1 MAYISLYR
9 KYRPKNFDEIA
20 GQKVIIKTLKNAI
33 KNDRI
38 AHAYLFC
45 GPRGTGKTSTAK
57 IFARAINCEKDS
69 TGCNECENCT
79 LALENNHPDIIEI
92 DAASNNGVEEVR
104 ELIEKVKYAPL
115 KGKYKIYIIDEVH
128 MMTKNAYNALLK
140 TIEEPP
146 QHVIFIFAT
155 TEPNKVLPTIL
166 SRCQRFDFTKVSKED
181 MKEALM
187 KVCDAENIKI
197 EENALAQIINLA
209 DGGMRDA
216 LSILDQCYAY
226 EPDKITLKGV
236 YEVYGVAGIDD
247 QIKLLTGIVNKNHE
261 QVISQLNIFD
271 NNGIDFK
278 RLTNTLIELLKT
290 KIINNTVGNDY
301 ELIDDDQNKYL
312 NTLITDSAALN
323 MIDILVDCYEK
334 MQFTNSLNSY
344 LEIACLKMM
353 NVSRETFNENSITS
367 TTEEAIAPI
376 TDKINS
382 KENIKINEET
392 KMINKKSQKDSNK
405 VEMKEDIKDVSR
417 ETSLDDE
424 IIIDD
429 EMILGLLAG
438 ANKPEKLNDNELFK
452 SNDKYLMDFEYAKAA
467 NLMRNSKILGS
478 SDTYLVLMVDDD
490 LIAKQLNTLDK
501 NDELLSYT
509 KILLGKYKR
518 VFAIN
523 KQREEGLVKKFREG
537 MLHNDLPETPKIEI
551 KNSEINETNNKY
563 QAFED
568 LFNGEIEIKE

>member
-33 KNDRI
+33 KNNRI

-115 KGKYKIYIIDEVH
+115 KGEYKIYIIDEVH

-181 MKEALM
+181 MKEALI
-187 KVCDAENIKI
+187 KVCNAENIEI
-197 EENALAQIINLA
+197 EDNALAQIINLA

-247 QIKLLTGIVNKNHE
+247 QIELLTGIVNKNHQ
-261 QVISQLNIFD
+261 QVINQLNIFD
-271 NNGIDFK
+271 SNGIDFK
-278 RLTNTLIELLKT
+278 RLTNALIELLKT
-290 KIINNTVGNDY
+290 KIINNTVGNDH
-301 ELIDDDQNKYL
+301 ELVNDDQNKYL
-312 NTLITDSAALN
+312 NTLINDSTALK
-323 MIDILVDCYEK
+323 MIDILIDCYEK

-344 LEIACLKMM
+344 LEIACLKMINVSRETLNENLM
-353 NVSRETFNENSITS
+353 TSTTEEIITPVTNEVDKKENVKLNEKTKVISKELEKSLDKEEIKKDVKNVSRETF
-367 TTEEAIAPI
+367 
-376 TDKINS
+376 
-382 KENIKINEET
+382 
-392 KMINKKSQKDSNK
+392 
-405 VEMKEDIKDVSR
+405 
-417 ETSLDDE
+417 LDEE

-429 EMILGLLAG
+429 EMVLGLLAG
-438 ANKPEKLNDNELFK
+438 ANKPEKISDNELFK
-452 SNDKYLMDFEYAKAA
+452 NNDKYLMDFEYAKAA

-478 SDTYLVLMVDDD
+478 SDKYLVLMVDDD
-490 LIAKQLNTLDK
+490 LVAKQLNTLDR

-523 KQREEGLVKKFREG
+523 KQREQELIIKFREG
-537 MLHNDLPETPKIEI
+537 MLHNDLPETPEI
-551 KNSEINETNNKY
+551 KIKDNKMDETNNKY

-568 LFNGEIEIKE
+568 LFNGEIDIKE

>member
-33 KNDRI
+33 KNNRI

-115 KGKYKIYIIDEVH
+115 KGEYKIYIIDEVH

-181 MKEALM
+181 MKEALI
-187 KVCDAENIKI
+187 KVCNAENIEI
-197 EENALAQIINLA
+197 EDNALAQIINLA

-247 QIKLLTGIVNKNHE
+247 QIELLTGIVNKNHQ
-261 QVISQLNIFD
+261 QVINQLNIFD
-271 NNGIDFK
+271 SNGIDFK
-278 RLTNTLIELLKT
+278 RLTNALIELLKT
-290 KIINNTVGNDY
+290 KIINNTVGNDH
-301 ELIDDDQNKYL
+301 ELVNDDQNKYL
-312 NTLITDSAALN
+312 NTLINDSTALK
-323 MIDILVDCYEK
+323 MIDILIDCYEK

-344 LEIACLKMM
+344 LEIACLKMINVSRETLNENLM
-353 NVSRETFNENSITS
+353 TSTTEGIITPVTNEVDKKENVKLNEKTKVISKELEKSLDKEEIKKDVKNVSRETF
-367 TTEEAIAPI
+367 
-376 TDKINS
+376 
-382 KENIKINEET
+382 
-392 KMINKKSQKDSNK
+392 
-405 VEMKEDIKDVSR
+405 
-417 ETSLDDE
+417 LDEE

-429 EMILGLLAG
+429 EMVLGLLAG
-438 ANKPEKLNDNELFK
+438 ANKPEKISDNELFK
-452 SNDKYLMDFEYAKAA
+452 NNNKYLMDFEYAKAA

-478 SDTYLVLMVDDD
+478 SDKYLVLMVDDD
-490 LIAKQLNTLDK
+490 LVAKQLNTLDR

-523 KQREEGLVKKFREG
+523 KQREQELIIKFREG
-537 MLHNDLPETPKIEI
+537 MLHNDLPETPEI
-551 KNSEINETNNKY
+551 KIKDNKMNETNNKY

-568 LFNGEIEIKE
+568 LFNGEIDIKE

>member
-33 KNDRI
+33 KNNRI

-115 KGKYKIYIIDEVH
+115 KGEYKIYIIDEVH

-181 MKEALM
+181 MKEALI
-187 KVCDAENIKI
+187 KVCNAENIEI
-197 EENALAQIINLA
+197 EDNALAQIINLA

-247 QIKLLTGIVNKNHE
+247 QIELLTGIVNKNHQ
-261 QVISQLNIFD
+261 QVINQLNIFD
-271 NNGIDFK
+271 SNGIDFK
-278 RLTNTLIELLKT
+278 RLTNALIELLKT
-290 KIINNTVGNDY
+290 KIINNTVGNDH
-301 ELIDDDQNKYL
+301 ELVNDDQNKYL
-312 NTLITDSAALN
+312 NTLINDSTALK
-323 MIDILVDCYEK
+323 MIDILIDCYEK

-344 LEIACLKMM
+344 LEIACLKMINVSRETLNENLM
-353 NVSRETFNENSITS
+353 TSTTEEIITPVTNEVDKKENVKLNEKTKVINKELEKSLDKEEIKKDVKNVSRETF
-367 TTEEAIAPI
+367 
-376 TDKINS
+376 
-382 KENIKINEET
+382 
-392 KMINKKSQKDSNK
+392 
-405 VEMKEDIKDVSR
+405 
-417 ETSLDDE
+417 LDEE

-429 EMILGLLAG
+429 EMVLGLLAG
-438 ANKPEKLNDNELFK
+438 ANKPEKISDNELFK
-452 SNDKYLMDFEYAKAA
+452 NNDKYLMNFEYAKAA

-478 SDTYLVLMVDDD
+478 SDKYLVLMVDDD
-490 LIAKQLNTLDK
+490 LVAKQLNTLDR

-523 KQREEGLVKKFREG
+523 KQREQELIIKFREG
-537 MLHNDLPETPKIEI
+537 MLHNDLPETPEI
-551 KNSEINETNNKY
+551 KIKDNKMNETNNKY

-568 LFNGEIEIKE
+568 LFNGEIDIKE